1 MCMSK
6 TESANLHVIALCR
19 IAQKYIALKAGLKNV
34 VVFAGPAKFCS
45 WVIDWLVKMLGF
57 FDGEEGMKF
66 SQKNSQHALLTFK
79 YFLFSR
85 TFTVKYQR

>member
-1 MCMSK
+1 
-6 TESANLHVIALCR
+6 
-19 IAQKYIALKAGLKNV
+19 
-34 VVFAGPAKFCS
+34 
-45 WVIDWLVKMLGF
+45 MLGF

-85 TFTVKYQR
+85 TFTVKYIRDEEFQINESP